1 MDIENAEEYA
11 KNREGQQ
18 KVAMDLIN
26 RYITWREGDVVL
38 DVGCG
43 TGEITKLMSQQPGV
57 KSVVGIDLSSDFIS
71 FASKNNAAENVSFH
85 VADAS
90 KSADFKPEWEGAF
103 TKATCF
109 TVLHWIQDKRSA
121 FKNIASCL
129 EPGGELVINCL
140 LESAAQIGKLDLPR
154 WRGYLKDFTY
164 NIYPWPNDDIE
175 GMGRL
180 FEEVGF
186 EVLTCNGQPA
196 PPKSFPTDPE
206 GLKAVMR
213 TMLPQLKFI
222 PTDKQ
227 DDYLTDAYCAIA
239 EMRKDF
245 KEGDPEA
252 VVAHVRKV

>member
-1 MDIENAEEYA
+1 MLPWIVKTPISICEEPGRTTEDGTGSYEQ
-11 KNREGQQ
+11 R
-18 KVAMDLIN
+18 
-26 RYITWREGDVVL
+26 VL

-71 FASKNNAAENVSFH
+71 FASKYNAAENVSFH

-90 KSADFKPEWEGAF
+90 KSADFKPEWKGAF

-121 FKNIASCL
+121 LKNIASCL

-140 LESAAQIGKLDLPR
+140 LESGEQMGKLDLPK
-154 WRGYLKDFTY
+154 WKGYLEDFTY
-164 NIYPWPNDDIE
+164 GVYPWPNDDID
-175 GMGRL
+175 GMVQL

-186 EVLTCNGQPA
+186 EVLKCQEQNA
-196 PPKSFPTDPE
+196 PRKSFPTDPE
-206 GLKAVMR
+206 GSKAFMR

-222 PTDKQ
+222 PTDKH
-227 DDYLTDAYCAIA
+227 DYYLTDVYWAII
-239 EMRKDF
+239 EMTKHR
-245 KEGDPEA
+245 KEGDSDI